1 MTMRKVAKGQ
11 SFAPKAD
18 TWNAFI
24 DAAQF
29 ARQHQ
34 IGITSDILPGGS
46 RSGIVL
52 IRNASGEDQNQLA
65 ILGIDELAIK
75 PEDTNSIQRFR
86 TESPVFDCKKLGDI
100 EPVKYH
106 EMKFVILQEPIK
118 QNQCGKAMIAG
129 LTPVKMDIK
138 DEGHEY
144 ATPRLNDTTKLQTAC
159 DGPCRIVWKEIGT
172 GEKWGLVSFP
182 INDFPRIRIKNDT
195 GSTLKDG
202 YACMVDSAGDKPWT
216 LNIKKPDGDS
226 LLHILPYAGADLETG
241 KTASIRIG
249 EVMRFA
255 IESSS
260 GIEPGDFIGTQDGSF
275 NLGKNKFGFL
285 VLATETTSDGDFA
298 YVRYSG
304 LPPVIKAVADSS
316 GDTIDVKHCDSDGNT
331 EGDTFTLD
339 IIPEDE

>member
-1 MTMRKVAKGQ
+1 MKKVAKGQ
-11 SFAPKAD
+11 AFSPKAD

-29 ARQHQ
+29 ARRHQ
-34 IGITSDILPGGS
+34 TGITSDIMPGGG

-52 IRNASGEDQNQLA
+52 IRNTSGEDQNQLA
-65 ILGIDELAIK
+65 ILGIDDLAIL
-75 PEDTNSIQRFR
+75 PESEASTQRFR
-86 TESPVFDCKKLGDI
+86 TESPVFNCKRIADL
-100 EPVKYH
+100 EPAKYH
-106 EMKFVILQEPIK
+106 EMKFVILAEPIK

-129 LTPVKMDIK
+129 ITPVKLDVK

-144 ATPRLNDTTKLQTAC
+144 ASPLLSDTTKLQTTG
-159 DGPCRIVWKEIGT
+159 DGPCRIVWKETGT

-182 INDFPRIRIKNDT
+182 INDFPRIRITNNT

-202 YACMVDSAGDKPWT
+202 YAVTVESAGDKPWT
-216 LNIKKPDGDS
+216 LNVKKPDGNS
-226 LLHILPYAGADLETG
+226 LLHVLPYSGSDLETG
-241 KTASIRIG
+241 KTATIRVG
-249 EVMRFA
+249 EVMRFS

-260 GIEPGDFIGTQDGSF
+260 GIEPGDFIGTQEGSF

-339 IIPEDE
+339 IIPEDES

>member
-1 MTMRKVAKGQ
+1 MKKVAKGQ
-11 SFAPKAD
+11 PFSPKAD

-29 ARQHQ
+29 VRQHQ
-34 IGITSDILPGGS
+34 TGITSDILPGGG

-65 ILGIDELAIK
+65 ILGIDDLAIK

-86 TESPVFDCKKLGDI
+86 SESPVFDCKKLSDI
-100 EPVKYH
+100 DATKYH
-106 EMKFVILQEPIK
+106 EMKFVILAEPIK
-118 QNQCGKAMIAG
+118 QNQCGRAMIAG
-129 LTPVKMDIK
+129 MTPVKLDVK
-138 DEGHEY
+138 DEDHEY
-144 ATPRLNDTTKLQTAC
+144 ASPLLNDTTKLQTAC
-159 DGPCRIVWKEIGT
+159 DGPCRIVWKEPAI

-202 YACMVDSAGDKPWT
+202 YACMVDSAGDKPWM
-216 LNIKKPDGDS
+216 LNVKKPDGDS
-226 LLHILPYAGADLETG
+226 LLHILPYAGADLEAG
-241 KTASIRIG
+241 KTATIRIG

-255 IESSS
+255 IESSG
-260 GIEPGDFIGTQDGSF
+260 GIAPGDFIGTQDGSF
-275 NLGKNKFGFL
+275 NLAKNKFGFL
-285 VLATETTSDGDFA
+285 VLATETTSEGDFA

-316 GDTIDVKHCDSDGNT
+316 GDTIDVKRCDSDGNT

-339 IIPEDE
+339 IIPEDDS